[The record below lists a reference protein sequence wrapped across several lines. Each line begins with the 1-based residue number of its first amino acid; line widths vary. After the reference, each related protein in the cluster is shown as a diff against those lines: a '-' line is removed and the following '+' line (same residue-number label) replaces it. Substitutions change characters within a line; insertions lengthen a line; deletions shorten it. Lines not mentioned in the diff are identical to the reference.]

1 MSDEKYTD
9 AFMRTCQSLFNTA
22 NRDKGS
28 WVSIVRKVIPE
39 LIPAS
44 ELQDDVKSNM
54 GRICSHA
61 RVDILNLA
69 TAHMSYI
76 FPEGQRW
83 FRFEPWERDDTYD
96 ISDEDGWFAQ
106 CTDVATR
113 ELARSNFQTEMNN
126 VCVDRCVTGT
136 GLMLIEMDPK
146 EDVLVFT
153 HIPAGTYAVAQDSQH
168 NVNTVVRKFNYTP
181 AQMVEAFGEDN
192 VPAEVKAQYEKEEER
207 YNAFHEVWHLVAPS
221 RDFFHDVSSDVL
233 EANPYVSVYI
243 APQTRTILDM
253 GTIFEFPYMCTRFI
267 RYGNSAYGQSPL
279 ANVKD
284 VIDDLMTQEDVMKMI
299 AQRSAVPSVIIP
311 ADMEGEVDLR
321 AGGQT
326 IIPMQYINSQVPRE
340 WAPPTNYQVGIDQIE
355 RLKAEIDVAT
365 HVNMLQ
371 VISNTDRYMT
381 ATEVS
386 ERSAERVHTFYPS
399 FAQCQTDARAM
410 WNRVF
415 ALLMRAGKFSL
426 DDMPQW
432 VVQLIPHEDGYS
444 ERVISPKVAYTG
456 RMQQMME
463 RVISNNSDAFLAKM
477 LQLMSATQDPTPMAI
492 FDMLKYCLGEAYAN
506 GIPTRYLRKPDEVK
520 RELDKLQKMQLQQQ
534 QMQQEAAAA
543 AANRDNAAAENYR
556 AQYGQTNR

>member
-1 MSDEKYTD
+1 MEEEKKYAET
-9 AFMRTCQSLFNTA
+9 FMRTCTSLFNLA
-22 NRDKGS
+22 NRDKAS
-28 WVSIVRKVIPE
+28 WTDIVEKVLPE
-39 LIPAS
+39 LIPAAN
-44 ELQDDVKSNM
+44 LQEDTKENRN
-54 GRICSHA
+54 RICSHA

-83 FRFEPWERDDTYD
+83 FRFEPWVKDDDYSIT
-96 ISDEDGWFAQ
+96 DEDSWFAH

-113 ELARSNFQTEMNN
+113 ELGRSNFQTEMNN

-146 EDVLVFT
+146 SDVLVFT
-153 HIPAGTYAVAQDSQH
+153 HIPAGTYAIAQDAQH

-181 AQMVEAFGEDN
+181 AQFVEAFGEEK
-192 VPAEVKAQYEKEEER
+192 VPAEIKREYEQEDER
-207 YNAFHEVWHLVAPS
+207 YSAVHEVWHLVAPS
-221 RDFFHDVSSDVL
+221 RDFFAEMSEEML
-233 EANPYVSVYI
+233 ENNPYISVYLE
-243 APQTRTILDM
+243 PNTRAILDF
-253 GTIFEFPYMCTRFI
+253 GTTYEFPYMCTRFI

-279 ANVKD
+279 ANVRD
-284 VIDDLMTQEDVMKMI
+284 TINDLMTQEEVMKTI

-311 ADMEGEVDLR
+311 ADMEEEVDLR

-326 IIPMQYINSQVPRE
+326 IIPLQYINSQVPRE

-355 RLKAEIDVAT
+355 RLKAEIDAAT

-371 VISNTDRYMT
+371 VISQTDRYMT

-399 FAQCQTDARAM
+399 FAQCQVDARSM

-415 ALLMRAGKFSL
+415 ALLMRAGKFPM

-432 VVQLIPHEDGYS
+432 VIELVSYGDDSYS
-444 ERVISPKVAYTG
+444 ERIISPKVAYTG

-463 RVISNNSDAFLAKM
+463 RVISNNADAFVAKM
-477 LQLMSATQDPTPMAI
+477 LQIMSATQDPTPMAI
-492 FDMLKYCLGEAYAN
+492 FKMTDYCLGEAYAN
-506 GIPTRYLRKPDEVK
+506 GVPTRYLNKPEQVK
-520 RELDKLQKMQLQQQ
+520 TELDRLQQLRNQ
-534 QMQQEAAAA
+534 QMQMQNAQMAA

-556 AQYGQTNR
+556 AQYAQQ

>member
-1 MSDEKYTD
+1 MDDEKKYAET
-9 AFMRTCQSLFNTA
+9 FMRTCTALFNLSD
-22 NRDKGS
+22 RDKGS
-28 WVSIVRKVIPE
+28 WVDVVKKVIPE

-54 GRICSHA
+54 GRVCSHA

-83 FRFEPWERDDTYD
+83 FRFEPWQKDDDYD
-96 ISDEDGWFAQ
+96 ITDDDSWFAQ

-113 ELARSNFQTEMNN
+113 ELGRSNFQTEMNN

-146 EDVLVFT
+146 DDVLVFT
-153 HIPAGTYAVAQDSQH
+153 HIPAGTYAIAQDAQH

-192 VPAEVKAQYEKEEER
+192 LPDAIKSQFDREGER
-207 YNAFHEVWHLVAPS
+207 YSAQHEVWHLVAPS
-221 RDFFHDVSSDVL
+221 NDFFPEKPQEILD
-233 EANPYVSVYI
+233 ANPYVSVYLE
-243 APQTRTILDM
+243 PSSRTILDF
-253 GTIFEFPYMCTRFI
+253 GTVFEFPYMCTRFI

-279 ANVKD
+279 SNVKD
-284 VIDDLMTQEDVMKMI
+284 VIDDLMVQEDVMKMI

-311 ADMEGEVDLR
+311 ADLEGEVDLR

-326 IIPMQYINSQVPRE
+326 IIPLQYLNSQVPRE

-355 RLKAEIDVAT
+355 RLKAEIDAAT

-399 FAQCQTDARAM
+399 FAQCQVDARSM

-415 ALLMRAGKFSL
+415 SLLMRAGKFSL
-426 DDMPQW
+426 EDMPQW
-432 VVQLIPHEDGYS
+432 VIQVIQFEDGYT
-444 ERVISPKVAYTG
+444 ERILSPKVAYTG

-463 RVISNNSDAFLAKM
+463 RVISSNTDAYIAKQ
-477 LQLMSATQDPTPMAI
+477 LQIASATQDPTAI
-492 FDMLKYCLGEAYAN
+492 SVIDWMDYSLGEAYAA
-506 GIPTRYLRKPDEVK
+506 GVPSRYLRKPAEVK
-520 RELDKLQKMQLQQQ
+520 QELSRLQ
-534 QMQQEAAAA
+534 QMQQQQAAMRQAAEAA

-556 AQYGQTNR
+556 AQYGQSQ

>member
-1 MSDEKYTD
+1 MDSDKKLSEV
-9 AFMRTCQSLFNTA
+9 FMRTCDSLFLEA
-22 NRDKGS
+22 GRDKAS
-28 WVSIVRKVIPE
+28 WVDIVQKVLPE

-44 ELQDDVKSNM
+44 NLNDNVKENN

-83 FRFEPWERDDTYD
+83 FRFEPWMKQEDYD
-96 ISDEDGWFAQ
+96 ISDDDSWFAH
-106 CTDVATR
+106 CTDIATR
-113 ELARSNFQTEMNN
+113 ELGRSNFQTEMNN

-146 EDVLVFT
+146 DDVLVFT
-153 HIPAGTYAVAQDSQH
+153 HIPAGTYAVAQDAQH

-181 AQMVEAFGEDN
+181 AQFAEAFGEDRL
-192 VPAEVKAQYEKEEER
+192 PPEIKRQYKQEEER
-207 YNAFHEVWHLVAPS
+207 YKALHEVWHLVAPS
-221 RDFFHDVSSDVL
+221 RDFFASEDEEVL
-233 EANPYVSVYI
+233 EANPYISVYLE
-243 APQTRTILDM
+243 PETRTVLEF
-253 GTIFEFPYMCTRFI
+253 GTAHEFPYMCTRFI
-267 RYGNSAYGQSPL
+267 RYGNSAYGQTPL
-279 ANVKD
+279 ANVRD
-284 VIDDLMTQEDVMKMI
+284 TINDLMTQEEVMKMI

-311 ADMEGEVDLR
+311 PDMENEVDLR

-326 IIPMQYINSQVPRE
+326 IIPLQYINSQVPRE
-340 WAPPTNYQVGIDQIE
+340 WAPPANYQVGIDQIE
-355 RLKAEIDVAT
+355 RLKAEIDAAT

-415 ALLMRAGKFSL
+415 ALLMRAGKFPMN
-426 DDMPQW
+426 DMPPW
-432 VVQLIPHEDGYS
+432 VIEFSGDGKT
-444 ERVISPKVAYTG
+444 ERIISPKVAYTG

-463 RVISNNSDAFLAKM
+463 RVISNNADAFVAKM
-477 LQLMSATQDPTPMAI
+477 LQIMSATQDPTPMAI
-492 FDMLKYCLGEAYAN
+492 FDMVDYCLGEAYAN
-506 GIPTRYLRKPDEVK
+506 GVPVRYLRKPDEV
-520 RELDKLQKMQLQQQ
+520 RTELNKLQKMRNA
-534 QMQQEAAAA
+534 QMQMQNQQAAA

-556 AQYGQTNR
+556 AQYGQS

>member
-1 MSDEKYTD
+1 MDEEKKYAD
-9 AFMRTCQSLFNTA
+9 AFMRTCESLFNLA
-22 NRDKGS
+22 NRDKSS
-28 WVSIVRKVIPE
+28 WADIVQKVLPE

-44 ELQDDVKSNM
+44 NLQDDVKEN
-54 GRICSHA
+54 RNRVCSHA

-83 FRFEPWERDDTYD
+83 FRFEPWQKDEDYD
-96 ISDEDGWFAQ
+96 ITDDDSWFAH
-106 CTDVATR
+106 CTDIATR
-113 ELARSNFQTEMNN
+113 ELGRSNFQTEMNN

-146 EDVLVFT
+146 SDVLVFT
-153 HIPAGTYAVAQDSQH
+153 HIPAGTYAIAQDAQH

-181 AQMVEAFGEDN
+181 SQFVEAFGEEKLP
-192 VPAEVKAQYEKEEER
+192 PAIQKEYKSEEDR
-207 YNAFHEVWHLVAPS
+207 YSNHHEVWHLVAPS
-221 RDFFHDVSSDVL
+221 RDFFTDMDEEIL
-233 EANPYVSVYI
+233 ENNPYISVYI
-243 APQTRTILDM
+243 EPSTRTILDF
-253 GTIFEFPYMCTRFI
+253 GTTYEFPYMCTRFI

-279 ANVKD
+279 SNVRD
-284 VIDDLMTQEDVMKMI
+284 TINDLMTQEEVMKTI

-311 ADMEGEVDLR
+311 ADMEEEVDLR

-326 IIPMQYINSQVPRE
+326 IIPMQYINAQVPRE

-355 RLKAEIDVAT
+355 RLKAEIDAAT

-371 VISNTDRYMT
+371 VISQTDRYMT

-399 FAQCQTDARAM
+399 FAQCQTDARSM

-415 ALLMRAGKFSL
+415 ALLMRAGKFPL
-426 DDMPQW
+426 DDMPDW
-432 VVQLIPHEDGYS
+432 VIEVVSYGDNNYT
-444 ERVISPKVAYTG
+444 ERIISPKVAYTG

-463 RVISNNSDAFLAKM
+463 RVISNNADAFIAKM
-477 LQLMSATQDPTPMAI
+477 LQIMSATQDPTPI
-492 FDMLKYCLGEAYAN
+492 SIIKMLDYCLGEAYAN
-506 GIPTRYLRKPDEVK
+506 GVPSRYLRKPDEV
-520 RELDKLQKMQLQQQ
+520 RAELNRLQELRDKQMDMQNE
-534 QMQQEAAAA
+534 QMAA

-556 AQYGQTNR
+556 AQYSQ